1 MRRLTTLLLLLVFH
15 TATTFAA
22 PAAVGAE
29 DRNQEFRDHVIAH
42 VRERANQLVS
52 ATPVRESQ
60 LLTQV
65 WSERYKHSF
74 WYAEVAAYFDGR
86 KIGSAAASQKSIGK
100 TLDEAVRILFSSE
113 RMARVGAAEL
123 ARTRFKVTFS
133 YPPDQTYTV
142 IDYQGRGFELMGT
155 RVPVRQFS
163 TAAMR
168 TGIEHSRA
176 YLLRAM
182 DPVRHGFFKKY
193 DARDD
198 LPDTD
203 LRTTYTASS
212 LYSLIKLQQFAP
224 DPAAE
229 KHFRAIASFLLG
241 MQVTRGKQAGA
252 FHYALDTVNDQKS
265 CRFVV
270 GTASK
275 TIFTLLELHQLY
287 GGKVYLDSAKK
298 AGDWLLTMVQPDGR
312 VVAEARCKGKQWSRN
327 EKQSFL
333 YSGEVLSAL
342 SRLSLVTGARRYLV
356 GASRIAHRVM
366 PAAERQGYFVG
377 DDFRAANTISTSWV
391 VMALVD
397 YARIDADPKVR
408 EVLQRAMHQIILRQ
422 SHNPSDVYNHGR
434 YFDVMS
440 TSGNGWINEVL
451 GELHQL
457 CKAEAFND
465 CAEYREAAIYTS
477 RWLLQNSYT
486 PINSY
491 ALKNPAR
498 AEGGF
503 IRNYVKSSVRTDAV
517 CHGVNGWLG
526 LMKIV
531 GAGEQ
536 DLLLLPER
544 SFDET
549 IDLLRIG
556 RGFVSM
562 DEN

>member
-1 MRRLTTLLLLLVFH
+1 M
-15 TATTFAA
+15 
-22 PAAVGAE
+22 
-29 DRNQEFRDHVIAH
+29 
-42 VRERANQLVS
+42 
-52 ATPVRESQ
+52 
-60 LLTQV
+60 
-65 WSERYKHSF
+65 
-74 WYAEVAAYFDGR
+74 
-86 KIGSAAASQKSIGK
+86 
-100 TLDEAVRILFSSE
+100 
-113 RMARVGAAEL
+113 
-123 ARTRFKVTFS
+123 
-133 YPPDQTYTV
+133 
-142 IDYQGRGFELMGT
+142 DYQGQGLELMGT
-155 RVPVRQFS
+155 RVPVRQFT
-163 TAAMR
+163 TADMR
-168 TGIEHSRA
+168 AGIERSRQ

-182 DPVRHGFFKKY
+182 DPQRHGFFKKY
-193 DARDD
+193 DARSDV
-198 LPDTD
+198 PDTD

-212 LYSLIKLQQFAP
+212 LYSLIKLHEFNP

-229 KHFRAIASFLLG
+229 KHFRAIADFLLA
-241 MQVTRGKQAGA
+241 MQVKTGAQAGA
-252 FHYALDTVNDQKS
+252 FHYALETLNNEKS

-275 TIFTLLELHQLY
+275 TIFTLIELHRLY
-287 GGKVYLDSAKK
+287 GDRTYLNSAKR
-298 AGDWLLTMVQPDGR
+298 AGDWLLKMVQPDGR
-312 VVAEARCKGKQWSRN
+312 VVSEARCKGGRWSRN

-342 SRLSLVTGARRYLV
+342 SRLHLATKEQRYRSGAT
-356 GASRIAHRVM
+356 RIANRVM
-366 PAAERQGYFVG
+366 PAAEKQGYFVG

-391 VMALVD
+391 AMALVD
-397 YARIDADPKVR
+397 YARIDNNSRVR
-408 EVLQRAMHQIILRQ
+408 EVLQRAMQQIILRQ

-451 GELHQL
+451 GELHTL
-457 CKAEAFND
+457 CTAEAFTD
-465 CAEYREAAIYTS
+465 CAQYRQAAIHTS

-486 PINSY
+486 AANSY

-536 DLLLLPER
+536 ELLTLPER

-556 RGFVSM
+556 RGNVGA
-562 DEN
+562 DGI